1 MEKYQTLKDLVK
13 FNTIND
19 KENEQIL
26 NYIEAKLKKLGFKTE
41 CKTKVL
47 IMSIG
52 ENPKL
57 GFLGHTDT
65 VEYIEEFKNPFDIKF
80 EGENIYGLGVCDMKG
95 RNSSNVRC
103 FGNHRLFKIKNR
115 NKIIFYL

>member
-1 MEKYQTLKDLVK
+1 MNLLAIGAHLDDIEIACGGTLAKA
-13 FNTIND
+13 
-19 KENEQIL
+19 
-26 NYIEAKLKKLGFKTE
+26 IEFGHSV
-41 CKTKVL
+41 KVL